1 MSTVVLQSL
10 EWDKCFSFGEAN
22 RVELSN
28 EAVTQIIAPNGFGK
42 SSIPLIVEE
51 ALYNKNSKGAKKS
64 EIANR
69 LLDGSYAIRLRFQVD
84 EDEYLIDT
92 QRKSASIKIKL
103 SKNGED
109 ISSHTATNTFKQI
122 EELLGMDFKTF
133 QQLIYQSTNSSLAFL
148 TATDTARKKFLIDLF
163 GLGDYTS
170 LFEIFKESRRLDQDQ
185 AFP

>member
-10 EWDKCFSFGEAN
+10 EWDKCFSFGESN
-22 RVELSN
+22 RVELSK

-51 ALYNKNSKGAKKS
+51 ALYNKNSKGSKKS

-69 LLDGSYAIRLRFQVD
+69 LLDGSYSIRMCFKVE
-84 EDEYLIDT
+84 EDEYVIDT
-92 QRKSASIKIKL
+92 QRKNASIKIKL

-122 EELLGMDFKTF
+122 EELLGMDFKSH
-133 QQLIYQSTNSSLAFL
+133 LLL
-148 TATDTARKKFLIDLF
+148 
-163 GLGDYTS
+163 
-170 LFEIFKESRRLDQDQ
+170 
-185 AFP
+185 P